1 MKQEPTTHYSFV
13 TKFHAMSCC
22 PPTALPP
29 LPTTSDLKPTKMGSA
44 DVFFFD
50 NPASDRCVLVFPD
63 VFGVDSGR
71 TKENCVK
78 LSAYFKVALIE
89 MDSAGDFPD
98 PMAGTPWMWP
108 FDWLRQLLAMF
119 PVMKWIKARPFE
131 TAIRPKIDDTI
142 QHLKAQHGVTKFA
155 AIGYCWGAWMVA
167 KYSTVEATD
176 IVCGVSFH
184 PSWRAEDVYH
194 GTGSGAKL
202 AEVVRVPQLVLSAI
216 DDPNWLHPGGKVDK
230 LLQKKPFASKVRLFS
245 DVNHGWVNRGD
256 LSNPVVAEAVRQ
268 AWDVEAV
275 PFLQKHLQ

>member
-1 MKQEPTTHYSFV
+1 
-13 TKFHAMSCC
+13 
-22 PPTALPP
+22 
-29 LPTTSDLKPTKMGSA
+29 MGST

-50 NPASDRCVLVFPD
+50 NPASDSCVLVFPD

-78 LSAYFKVALIE
+78 LSAQFKVVLIE
-89 MDSAGDFPD
+89 VDALGGFPASA
-98 PMAGTPWMWP
+98 TPWIWP
-108 FDWLRQLLAMF
+108 FEGLRRLLAMF
-119 PVMKWIKARPFE
+119 PIMKWIKARPFE
-131 TAIRPKIDDTI
+131 TTIRPKIEDTI
-142 QHLKAQHGVTKFA
+142 QHLKTQHGVTKFA

-184 PSWRAEDVYH
+184 PSWRCEEVFN
-194 GTGSGAKL
+194 GTGSGANL
-202 AEVVRVPQLVLSAI
+202 ALAVQVPQLVLSAI

-256 LSNPVVAEAVRQ
+256 LSDLVVAEAVRQ